1 MAKNEDPNV
10 ILCLDK
16 ISELEEII
24 ESSPS
29 PRFGGNSDRR
39 IVDIEEIYNLLGD
52 LKVTIPE
59 DARKAESI
67 ISDAQNIT
75 AKAENYAAELVNNA
89 QARADG
95 LVSEAES
102 RRDSIIT
109 TAEANASS
117 IIAEAEAR
125 REEILDEHDITLEA
139 QRRADLLLRK
149 AEYNAKNVYENAKSY
164 ADEVL
169 ASLMQFLDDYYSVVE
184 RNRKDLGAVRKP
196 VFAESPEEA
205 RAKED
210 AERAAKEAE
219 QQENEG
225 SEGFFGLFK
234 RKKKKADEEI
244 PDEDE

>member
-24 ESSPS
+24 DSSPA

-67 ISDAQNIT
+67 ISDAKNIT
-75 AKAENYAAELVNNA
+75 AKAENYASELVNNA

-95 LVSEAES
+95 LISEAES
-102 RRDSIIT
+102 RRDAIIT
-109 TAEANASS
+109 TAEANAGS
-117 IIAEAEAR
+117 IIAEAEAK
-125 REEILDEHDITLEA
+125 REEILDEHDITVEA

-184 RNRKDLGAVRKP
+184 SNRKDLGAVRKP
-196 VFAESPEEA
+196 NFNESPEEA
-205 RAKED
+205 KAKED
-210 AERAAKEAE
+210 AERAVKETE
-219 QQENEG
+219 PQEAND
-225 SEGFFGLFK
+225 GFFGLFK
-234 RKKKKADEEI
+234 RKKKKVEDDAPDADE
-244 PDEDE
+244 